1 MPGTLLRTLFFK
13 LFSVKVDT
21 SSIFP
26 TSHTWKMGL
35 REVVHCSVS
44 IALISGGVNRQIY
57 VYLTPKSML

>member
-13 LFSVKVDT
+13 LISVKVGI
-21 SSIFP
+21 SVIFP
-26 TSHTWKMGL
+26 ISHTRQMRP

-44 IALISGGVNRQIY
+44 IADSGGVNCQIY